1 MNNKLNQLI
10 TQLQKNYGK
19 ETINISSSYKN
30 IKVSTVSSGSF
41 ILDNILG
48 GGYPRG
54 RVIEIFGPA
63 ASGKTTMTLHAIS
76 SIQKN
81 NEIAAFIDVENAL
94 DMEYAKT
101 IGVNVDDLI
110 ISQPNHAEQ
119 AFSII
124 EDLIKSNVVGLI
136 VIDSVAALVP
146 EAELKGEISDNTIA
160 LQARLMSKALRR
172 LTNMINKNNIIII
185 FINQLREKVGVIFG
199 NPEITPGGRSLKFYA
214 SQRIEIRKSQNIT
227 VKGEITGITVKAKV
241 VKNKIN
247 VPFKKAV
254 IEILFNGGISINN
267 EYINIAIENNIILQN
282 GS

>member
-10 TQLQKNYGK
+10 TQ
-19 ETINISSSYKN
+19 
-30 IKVSTVSSGSF
+30 
-41 ILDNILG
+41 
-48 GGYPRG
+48 
-54 RVIEIFGPA
+54 
-63 ASGKTTMTLHAIS
+63 
-76 SIQKN
+76 
-81 NEIAAFIDVENAL
+81 
-94 DMEYAKT
+94 
-101 IGVNVDDLI
+101 
-110 ISQPNHAEQ
+110 
-119 AFSII
+119 FSII

-282 GS
+282 GSWYSYKNKKIGPGKERLYLWAKDNSAEMKEIEKAIKKLKL